1 MEIYQS
7 AKMPSTGK
15 SCSQNC
21 CCRGTGR
28 QQWTTVLRH
37 YTTSL
42 GNLSGIH

>member
-21 CCRGTGR
+21 CCRGLDGSSE
-28 QQWTTVLRH
+28 QQYCDTIQRVW
-37 YTTSL
+37 
-42 GNLSGIH
+42 GIYQGFI